1 MSREID
7 RLGDT
12 SALGNA
18 CIEYMPADTDLPE
31 GVKAV
36 HFDADGTIA
45 FKNDAGGAAV
55 TGYPVARGVPLLFVP
70 RRITAMSGATKCYLV
85 L

>member
-7 RLGDT
+7 RLADT

-18 CIEYMPADTDLPE
+18 CVEYTPADADLPE

-36 HFDADGTIA
+36 HFDADGTIV
-45 FKNDAGGAAV
+45 FKNAAGGAAI
-55 TGYPVARGVPLLFVP
+55 TGYPVLKGQLLPFVP
-70 RRITAMSGATKCYLV
+70 RRITAMSGATRCYLV
-85 L
+85 S